1 MAKEE
6 ASSGLDKLSTFIKG
20 LNKDSDQGF
29 LGEGMWTHARN
40 AVNNT
45 SEGDVGTISNESANV
60 LCATAGATIV
70 FPYKYIIG
78 TIHLFSDKWLIFT
91 ATHITDISITPA
103 MSEIGIFDEE
113 SCIYRPIVQDICL
126 GFSKTNLISGA
137 SRQLQS
143 CSWQVYW
150 SDGLNPDRYLNVGD
164 PKLWPSLSEYIW
176 AGPGANVNYYIN
188 ILDPTIKILWPGVQ
202 WLQKCTP
209 TVPCEF
215 CVDENK
221 LDCDA
226 TRLARLIQT
235 PCLSLEIGNGAGALE
250 NGSYY
255 AVIAYTIKG
264 EKVTDY
270 FAII

>member
-60 LCATAGATIV
+60 LCVIAGATITA
-70 FPYKYIIG
+70 PYKYVIG

-91 ATHITDISITPA
+91 AAHATEININSS
-103 MSEIGIFDEE
+103 MSEIGLFDEE
-113 SCIYRPIVQDICL
+113 SCTYRPIVQDKCL

-137 SRQLQS
+137 SRQLQA

-176 AGPGANVNYYIN
+176 AGPGINVNYYI
-188 ILDPTIKILWPGVQ
+188 
-202 WLQKCTP
+202 
-209 TVPCEF
+209 TV
-215 CVDENK
+215 
-221 LDCDA
+221 
-226 TRLARLIQT
+226 
-235 PCLSLEIGNGAGALE
+235 
-250 NGSYY
+250 
-255 AVIAYTIKG
+255 
-264 EKVTDY
+264 
-270 FAII
+270 